1 MKKDI
6 FEKGGVFPE
15 PEHFRPIELEREQIA
30 EISPEELDTI
40 FFPGAPK
47 ESQHQHKTQSETPS
61 RPSSSRTPS
70 SRKNAIIIEDATP
83 IPIDKEPPHKTRI
96 PAASAPPSPSSDWQH
111 AAPKTDPLPPHAPTP
126 PLSPKRHAPVPKP
139 PLPSSRDASSIFDA
153 QTGDIT
159 KIFVPADR
167 IDEKGNIIPL
177 KKAEE
182 ISAAEAQKQA
192 QKKPETLY
200 TIMLA
205 FGRRIHFVKTIELCS
220 EYLQIP
226 PEAAERRIRFGKGIL
241 FEHVSRYDAQMLQNR
256 FLNISQG
263 IRIVKEDPKTQIPEP
278 MEIHTWLFSKRHF
291 QIISESEK
299 KILAWGNIRMMA
311 AGSIRL
317 QRAGQTHK
325 KVLDICLNEPLLRLR
340 LWDTTFN
347 YKASG
352 IPYDHFGETNFL
364 NLVKTLARFVKN
376 PHVSPPLKEMLE
388 KNLAEPRRFDSE
400 EEFENYSRWLYLTF
414 FGEPLR

>member
-1 MKKDI
+1 
-6 FEKGGVFPE
+6 
-15 PEHFRPIELEREQIA
+15 
-30 EISPEELDTI
+30 
-40 FFPGAPK
+40 
-47 ESQHQHKTQSETPS
+47 
-61 RPSSSRTPS
+61 
-70 SRKNAIIIEDATP
+70 
-83 IPIDKEPPHKTRI
+83 
-96 PAASAPPSPSSDWQH
+96 
-111 AAPKTDPLPPHAPTP
+111 
-126 PLSPKRHAPVPKP
+126 
-139 PLPSSRDASSIFDA
+139 
-153 QTGDIT
+153 
-159 KIFVPADR
+159 
-167 IDEKGNIIPL
+167 
-177 KKAEE
+177 
-182 ISAAEAQKQA
+182 
-192 QKKPETLY
+192 
-200 TIMLA
+200 MLA